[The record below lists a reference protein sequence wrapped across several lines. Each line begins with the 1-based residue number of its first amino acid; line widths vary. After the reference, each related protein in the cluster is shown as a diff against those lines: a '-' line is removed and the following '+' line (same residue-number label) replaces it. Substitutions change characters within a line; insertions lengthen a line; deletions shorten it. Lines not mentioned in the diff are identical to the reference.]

1 MSSKKILVVDDDMIC
16 RKAVTNFAKKHEI
29 TADSA
34 ETGAEAVEMVKNNQY
49 AIIMIDLFMPGMD
62 GYQTAQQIR
71 SLPNGANTK
80 LVVMSG
86 GKNHLYK
93 AINMYR

>member
-16 RKAVTNFAKKHEI
+16 RKAVSNFAKKHEI
-29 TADSA
+29 TADAA
-34 ETGAEAVEMVKNNQY
+34 ESGAEAIELVKNNQY

-71 SLPNGANTK
+71 GLPNGANTK

-86 GKNHLYK
+86 GKKYFYL
-93 AINMYR
+93 